1 MLRTGGGDRQSLR
14 SRLGKYTACCGSTGT
29 GTYPA
34 MVLRVSFQEQSL
46 ERDYAREEGELGLCN
61 GIRSGRLE
69 SDVRLCT
76 QNMGL
81 HKLSLA
87 LVISQVK

>member
-1 MLRTGGGDRQSLR
+1 MRGN
-14 SRLGKYTACCGSTGT
+14 
-29 GTYPA
+29 
-34 MVLRVSFQEQSL
+34 
-46 ERDYAREEGELGLCN
+46 EGELGLCN

-69 SDVRLCT
+69 SDVRLCA